1 MDDRSALQVL
11 LAQRRTTRSFS
22 SNALGHDA
30 LLAILWAAHGHSG
43 DGHRTT
49 PSAHALHLVR
59 VTVVAGAVEGV
70 SPGAHVHDPGAG
82 RLDPVVSGDHR
93 DTVAAAALVDAAW
106 LRTAP
111 ALLLLS
117 ADLDAARAHFAEQPP
132 RGRRGERYVWLEAG
146 HLSQNVYLRAT
157 ELGLGAALVAGLDDE
172 TLLAHTPSIVPAGHH
187 PLGLIALGHP
197 SPQVTVP

>member
-1 MDDRSALQVL
+1 MHDRSALDAL
-11 LAQRRTTRSFS
+11 LAQRRTTRSFAS
-22 SNALGHDA
+22 DTLGRDA
-30 LLAILWAAHGHSG
+30 LLAILWSAHGHSG

-49 PSAHALHLVR
+49 PSAHALHLVG

-70 SPGAHVHDPGAG
+70 SPGVHVHDPERGQ
-82 RLDPVVSGDHR
+82 LDPVLSGDHR

-111 ALLLLS
+111 ALLLLT
-117 ADLDAARAHFAEQPP
+117 ADLEAARAHFAEQPP
-132 RGRRGERYVWLEAG
+132 RGHRGERYVWLEAG

-172 TLLAHTPSIVPAGHH
+172 RLLAHAPSVVPAGHH
-187 PLGLIALGHP
+187 PLGLIAVGHP
-197 SPQVTVP
+197 SPQVAVP